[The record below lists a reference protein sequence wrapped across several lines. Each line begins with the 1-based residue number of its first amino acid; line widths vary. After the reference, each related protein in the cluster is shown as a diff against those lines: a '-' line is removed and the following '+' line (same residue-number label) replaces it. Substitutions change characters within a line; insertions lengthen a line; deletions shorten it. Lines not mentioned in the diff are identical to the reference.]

1 MFTRLRGLTG
11 IVHDDSGVPLGVPD
25 GNVLGCVWCVSVW
38 VAAALLVYPVVVWL
52 VLAASAIA
60 IIVNERL
67 AR

>member
-1 MFTRLRGLTG
+1 MFVKLRELTG
-11 IVHDDSGVPLGVPD
+11 IVHDDTGLPLGVPD

-38 VAAALLVYPVVVWL
+38 MAAVLLAMPIVVWL

-67 AR
+67 VR